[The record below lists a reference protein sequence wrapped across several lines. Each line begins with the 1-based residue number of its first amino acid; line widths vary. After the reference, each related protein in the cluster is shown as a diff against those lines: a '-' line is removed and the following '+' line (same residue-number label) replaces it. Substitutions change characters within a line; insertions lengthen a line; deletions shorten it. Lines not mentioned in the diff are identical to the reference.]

1 MSSLHRSQETK
12 LIQRCKKGDAEAMTI
27 IYESFSE
34 ELLRSAILICKNF
47 DDAQDMVSQ
56 AFILFFKSIDRF
68 NTDYPL
74 RPWLH
79 RILKNEAM
87 TLFQKRSR
95 GFASEEELKINLNGS
110 EPNREEEV
118 FTAEETRYLK
128 EAMEQLKEEE
138 RWILQSYY
146 FQEMSIKELAIS
158 LEIPEGTIKSRLFNA
173 RASLAKK
180 IQALMQNKP

>member
-1 MSSLHRSQETK
+1 MNALNRSQEAK
-12 LIQRCKKGDAEAMTI
+12 LIQKCKKGDAEAMTTL
-27 IYESFSE
+27 YEAFSE
-34 ELLRSAILICKNF
+34 ELLRSAILLCKNY
-47 DDAQDMVSQ
+47 DDAQDIVSQ

-95 GFASEEELKINLNGS
+95 GYSSEEELKLNLNGS

-138 RWILQSYY
+138 RWILQAYY
-146 FQEMSIKELAIS
+146 FQDLCVKDLAIS

-180 IQALMQNKP
+180 IQALMQKQS